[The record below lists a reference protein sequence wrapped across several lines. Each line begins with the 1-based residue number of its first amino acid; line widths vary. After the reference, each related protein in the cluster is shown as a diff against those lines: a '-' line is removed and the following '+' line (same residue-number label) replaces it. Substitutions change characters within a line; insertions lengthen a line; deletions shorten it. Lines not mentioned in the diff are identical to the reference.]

1 MFTKFDEYELND
13 FFEKKPICIGEYE
26 AGNWIYI
33 LEENKFNL
41 VLSIDTYSA
50 IVEIS
55 IDYQNN
61 VVYRGGYKDV
71 KEIRKSDNQALR
83 IITKG
88 DIDVI
93 LKKGKQI
100 GVIEEPK

>member
-1 MFTKFDEYELND
+1 M
-13 FFEKKPICIGEYE
+13 
-26 AGNWIYI
+26 
-33 LEENKFNL
+33 
-41 VLSIDTYSA
+41 
-50 IVEIS
+50 EIS

-83 IITKG
+83 IITNG

-100 GVIEEPK
+100 GIIEEPK